1 MGTNEH
7 WDCVHVLE
15 DPAKPFS
22 RRKMGEKYQQENS
35 EVIHF
40 VWVLLCMPDSDFIN
54 RTARL
59 WVATLPWLLHPSTQ
73 LAGGRGSETG
83 SKLETIY
90 YCWSRKLIALLLLL
104 PPFWNT
110 PPRETCAE
118 KSLWTN
124 TWRVTEHGPYVVAT
138 KNKPKS
144 EMRTVKWIHNVSL
157 YATVTDGQW
166 TVTRQTKTS

>member
-1 MGTNEH
+1 MRTEIVCLCLKILQNLSAGGRWGRNTNKRTLK
-7 WDCVHVLE
+7 WFIL
-15 DPAKPFS
+15 
-22 RRKMGEKYQQENS
+22 S
-35 EVIHF
+35 E
-40 VWVLLCMPDSDFIN
+40 LLCMPDSNFIN

-59 WVATLPWLLHPSTQ
+59 WVTTLPWLLHPSTQ